1 MIQEGSVFYL
11 KGSEDRPHYHIIVFG
26 DPLNQDKRLIACY
39 LSSSQTLPDLTTT
52 FQPNED
58 FFITRFSWVKYRNA
72 KILSEM
78 DLNMFTCLGPVN
90 DKVLTKIQKGLRASL
105 SRVPRE
111 VKDLLLQW
119 DQDRL
124 FGSSKS
130 R

>member
-11 KGSEDRPHYHIIVFG
+11 KGSEDRPHYHIIVFR

-78 DLNMFTCLGPVN
+78 DLHLFNHVGNVN
-90 DKVLTKIQKGLRASL
+90 EKVLAKIQTGLRASL